1 MAKFIMIDHSLYG
14 VGGHHYA
21 YAVNV
26 LRAAE
31 AMGHEIVLISHR
43 DFRPPPDLPESWRLV
58 PTFTCDAY
66 RGFSVFSGHEPLR
79 RMASLYP
86 EPKSL
91 AGRTWDWLQA
101 NVNWRNV
108 SRTHRRRV
116 RQRRKFLRLSS
127 EVLDEFARQCDEV
140 FASVEVCAADT
151 VFVPTLTE
159 FDLKWIVTF
168 LADRPSLASTPW
180 HLQFHFNFL
189 EGREPD
195 FSAQAEQLDAM
206 RAHFAAQLAQVPD
219 HRLFFYTTTR
229 QLSAQYERLEVGRFQ
244 PLPYPVTAA
253 LPGQTEERAERHT
266 TGPLRLV
273 CGGCIRPEK
282 GYEWLDSTIADL
294 WTDYLASERVQL
306 VIQTDVKNFPLSLPG
321 RRKPQSVE
329 RVEQIESTNAPV
341 VLIHGPLAEDE
352 YARFVQAANIG
363 LFLYD
368 SKRYYTRC
376 SGVLLEM
383 LTAGVP
389 VIVPGGCWLSAQ
401 IAEEIYAHLDE
412 VLKTVPNIGRFS
424 AAEMHWQRTRHGDKA
439 SVGRESRDS
448 LLFGGSSDGVTCTLS
463 VPGGATDLGVRLA
476 WPNSPSP
483 GMYVRLISRQF
494 DQFGRAVQTFS
505 TVLEQ
510 RVDGSA
516 TPALVHLKPGAT
528 KVQLIAENAFHDAA
542 VEAVGVEVL
551 VLAAR
556 SRCPAG
562 AVGLITADHA
572 QLPQLLADLTQN
584 YAHYRRTVGAFAK
597 QLTWNHLPER
607 TVVAL
612 KSNQSLVEKAIPGV
626 ERRSRAA

>member
-31 AMGHEIVLISHR
+31 AMGHEIVLISHQ
-43 DFRPPPDLPESWRLV
+43 DFRPPPDLPESWRVV

-79 RMASLYP
+79 RMAALNP
-86 EPKSL
+86 ELKS
-91 AGRTWDWLQA
+91 AGGRAWDWLRTTFD
-101 NVNWRNV
+101 WRNV
-108 SRTHRRRV
+108 SRLHRRRV
-116 RQRRKFLRLSS
+116 RQLRKHVRQSPI
-127 EVLDEFARQCDEV
+127 VLEEFVRQCEQAFNVVVVDSE
-140 FASVEVCAADT
+140 DT

-159 FDLKWIVTF
+159 FDLKWVVRF
-168 LADRPSLASTPW
+168 LGRRSDLRASPW

-195 FSAQAEQLDAM
+195 FSAQADQLESM
-206 RAHFAAQLAQVPD
+206 RTHFAAQLAQVPG

-253 LPGQTEERAERHT
+253 HPRQSDERVDRQT

-294 WTDYLASERVQL
+294 WTDYLATERLQL
-306 VIQTDVKNFPLSLPG
+306 VIQTDVKEFPLSLPG
-321 RRKPQSVE
+321 QRRPQSVG

-341 VLIHGPLAEDE
+341 VLVHGPLAEDE
-352 YARFVQAANIG
+352 YARFVQTADIG

-401 IAEEIYAHLDE
+401 IADVIYAHLDE
-412 VLKTVPNIGRFS
+412 VLETVPNVARFS
-424 AAEMHWQRTRHGDKA
+424 AAEMDWRRTHRAEGVNGGSPSDD
-439 SVGRESRDS
+439 R
-448 LLFGGSSDGVTCTLS
+448 LLFGGSTDGVTCTTS
-463 VPGGATDLGVRLA
+463 VPDAATDLGVRLA
-476 WPNSPSP
+476 WPSSPSP
-483 GMYVRLISRQF
+483 GVYVRLVSRQF
-494 DQFGRAVQTFS
+494 DQTGRTVQTFS

-510 RVDGSA
+510 RTDGNA
-516 TPALVHLKPGAT
+516 TPALAHLKPGAT
-528 KVQLIAENAFHDAA
+528 KVELIVENAFHHAA
-542 VEAVGVEVL
+542 VEAADVEV
-551 VLAAR
+551 VFLAAR
-556 SRCPAG
+556 DRCPAG
-562 AVGLITADHA
+562 AVGLIAADHA
-572 QLPQLLADLTQN
+572 QLPELLADLTQD
-584 YAHYRRTVGAFAK
+584 YAHYRRTAGAFAK
-597 QLTWNHLPER
+597 QLMWNHLPER
-607 TVVAL
+607 TITAL
-612 KSNQSLVEKAIPGV
+612 KSNQGLVEKAAPGV